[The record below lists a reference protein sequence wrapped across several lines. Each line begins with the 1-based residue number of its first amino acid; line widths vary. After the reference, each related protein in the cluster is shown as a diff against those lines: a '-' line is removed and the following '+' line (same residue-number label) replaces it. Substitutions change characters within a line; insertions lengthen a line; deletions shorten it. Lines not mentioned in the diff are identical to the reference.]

1 MNIFKYIEFTSNN
14 QQRRYTMLT
23 LTESF
28 EKLNGFPLA
37 KYLVI
42 KSELDL
48 TKLEFPY
55 WLKADIEG
63 HKTEQ
68 KAIVKVKNLEQAKS
82 ELKELRKSFPTQKII
97 AQEDKEGMS
106 IILGLKEDRVFGK
119 LLLIGFGGT
128 FTEIVKDISF
138 RALPISKKDIEEM
151 IKQLKLYN
159 VLVSRKKYTLDKLI
173 SLAEKFSKQDFKE
186 ADLNPVILT
195 EKDAFVVD
203 ARIEL

>member
-1 MNIFKYIEFTSNN
+1 
-14 QQRRYTMLT
+14 MLS

-37 KYLVI
+37 KYMIV

-55 WLKADIEG
+55 WFKADIEG

-68 KAIVKVKNLEQAKS
+68 KAVVKVKNLEQAKS

-97 AQEDKEGMS
+97 AQEDREGIS
-106 IILGLKEDRVFGK
+106 IILGLKEDKVFGK

-138 RALPISKKDIEEM
+138 RALPINKKDIEEM

-159 VLVSRKKYTLDKLI
+159 VLVSRKKYAVDKLV
-173 SLAEKFSKQDFKE
+173 SLAEKFSKQNFKE

-203 ARIEL
+203 ARISI

>member
-1 MNIFKYIEFTSNN
+1 
-14 QQRRYTMLT
+14 MLS
-23 LTESF
+23 LIDPF

-48 TKLEFPY
+48 NKLEFPY

-68 KAIVKVKNLEQAKS
+68 KAVIKARNLEEAKS
-82 ELKELRKSFPTQKII
+82 SLKELRKSFPTQKIL
-97 AQEDKEGMS
+97 AQEDKEGIS
-106 IILGLKEDRVFGK
+106 IILGLKEDKVFGK

-138 RALPISKKDIEEM
+138 RALPANKKDIEEM

-159 VLVSRKKYTLDKLI
+159 VLISRKKYAVDKLI
-173 SLAEKFSKQDFKE
+173 SLAEKLSKQEFKE

-195 EKDAFVVD
+195 DKDAFIVD
-203 ARIEL
+203 ARLEI